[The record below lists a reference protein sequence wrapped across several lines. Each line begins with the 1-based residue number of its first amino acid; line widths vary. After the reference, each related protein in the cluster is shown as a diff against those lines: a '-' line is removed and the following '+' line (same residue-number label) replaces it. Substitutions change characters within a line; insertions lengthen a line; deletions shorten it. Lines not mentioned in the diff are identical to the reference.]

1 MSQFQILG
9 RRPFP
14 FKAVPIRFAYANFPT
29 RSLYRCSRRRNHS
42 RPGRS
47 RGRQARRRPR
57 RSCQE
62 DDPRELGTC
71 GKGGCS
77 VAWPHEFRARG
88 KVETP
93 YHSDLPFAQAVFSS
107 ASLER
112 LTPTL
117 TEIPGNP
124 VWHIAQS
131 MWTEMPT
138 AYRAHLC
145 QSTAWVIPS
154 HHAIRYLNRSSPLPP
169 YEFQR

>member
-14 FKAVPIRFAYANFPT
+14 FKAISIRFAYTNIPDTIRGAGVPVGKIA
-29 RSLYRCSRRRNHS
+29 RA
-42 RPGRS
+42 PGRG
-47 RGRQARRRPR
+47 RGRRARCRPR
-57 RSCQE
+57 RSRQE
-62 DDPRELGTC
+62 NDHRELETC
-71 GKGGCS
+71 GKGGYS
-77 VAWPHEFRARG
+77 VAWPLELRVRG
-88 KVETP
+88 KAEAP

-117 TEIPGNP
+117 IGIPGNP

-145 QSTAWVIPS
+145 QSTA
-154 HHAIRYLNRSSPLPP
+154 
-169 YEFQR
+169 